1 MKIKWGLIVL
11 CFLCTLGLT
20 SCTGYNNIMYE
31 HLSDIENYK
40 IYEAKI
46 EQIYIFNDETKKF
59 EEYNSAVPGESSA
72 GAVYFD
78 ISTEDTN
85 SLIRLKVT
93 ADNNKLL
100 LDNGFYNDFQ
110 IGDSVEM
117 QASDWIYM
125 DTDFFY
131 VIGVT
136 YEGVQYLSSADGLKN
151 IVDMMDDD
159 RSLF

>member
-1 MKIKWGLIVL
+1 MKIKVWLVAL
-11 CFLCTLGLT
+11 CLLCTLGLT
-20 SCTGYNNIMYE
+20 SCTGYNNIMYK

-46 EQIYIFNDETKKF
+46 EQIYIFNDETRELK
-59 EEYNSAVPGESSA
+59 EYDPAVQGESSA
-72 GAVYFD
+72 GTVYFD
-78 ISTEDTN
+78 ISTEDAN
-85 SLIRLKVT
+85 SLIRLEVT
-93 ADNNKLL
+93 VDNNQIL
-100 LDNGFYNDFQ
+100 LDSGFYNVFK
-110 IGDSVEM
+110 IGDIIGI

-136 YEGVQYLSSADGLKN
+136 YEGVQYLNSEDGLKN

-159 RSLF
+159 RSLV